1 MVVCLTTVARR
12 AHRRLPRYHRNTSNS
27 QEDTQRQVEEG
38 INTSSQEE
46 DIRRQGEEEDI
57 RRQGEEEGKGRTN
70 THSSLA
76 SQEGMDTQLRDEVG
90 VGVAMEAQGDS
101 CAKSV
106 MPGRR
111 ILVEAG
117 ASSAIVHLLIE
128 CNSMH
133 VVWCVALVLFSTI

>member
-12 AHRRLPRYHRNTSNS
+12 AHRRLPRYHRNTSKS
-27 QEDTQRQVEEG
+27 QEDTQHQVEEG
-38 INTSSQEE
+38 
-46 DIRRQGEEEDI
+46 IRRQGEEEDI
-57 RRQGEEEGKGRTN
+57 RHQGEEEGKGRTN

-76 SQEGMDTQLRDEVG
+76 SQEGMDTQLREEVG

-101 CAKSV
+101 CARSA